1 MFGQVLDYNIDI
13 VMCIDASISMRHVIN
28 QVKDSVMTFPQRIS
42 NAMALEDKEV
52 TQLRMKVI
60 VFRDFLYDEQALVE
74 SPFFVM
80 GEDDELFANFVAN
93 IEAKGGGWASAPKNA
108 LEALARA
115 IKSDWVRTGTV
126 RRHVVLMFTDTGAL
140 QLGERANSPN
150 YPTDMPK
157 DFAELERW
165 WEEQYMERRA
175 KRLIVFAPDV
185 KPWNEM
191 CWSKCFQVT
200 PPFGEFFNET
210 DLDAF
215 TKCIVGF

>member
-1 MFGQVLDYNIDI
+1 MLGQDLDYNIDI
-13 VMCIDASISMRHVIN
+13 VMCIDATISMRHVIN
-28 QVKDSVMTFPQRIS
+28 QVKDSVMTFPQHIS
-42 NAMALEDKEV
+42 NAMALEDKKV
-52 TQLRMKVI
+52 TQLRVKVI
-60 VFRDFLYDEQALVE
+60 VFRDFLYDEDALVE

-80 GEDDELFANFVAN
+80 GKDDGLLANFVAN
-93 IEAKGGGWASAPKNA
+93 IEAKGGGWAGAPKNA

-115 IKSDWVRTGTV
+115 IKSDWVRTGAV
-126 RRHVVLMFTDTGAL
+126 RRHIVLMFTDTGAL

-175 KRLIVFAPDV
+175 KRLIVFAPDE

-200 PPFGEFFNET
+200 PPFEEFFNET